1 MLENGAF
8 NVSRINMC
16 FWKISIS
23 KGTIL
28 FVGHLQL
35 VKVFFG
41 MFVID
46 VCHLHPKKNTK
57 PTVKAPFKIGLLPLK
72 GKGKKSSKFIKFQV
86 RKCSTNPMG
95 IC

>member
-46 VCHLHPKKNTK
+46 VCHLHPNS
-57 PTVKAPFKIGLLPLK
+57 PLNIGLCPK
-72 GKGKKSSKFIKFQV
+72 SKGKKSSKFIKFQV
-86 RKCSTNPMG
+86 RKCEFQG
-95 IC
+95 V